1 MNFDDMRKRDG
12 KYLLITLK
20 TKKMIEVC
28 CAIIVKDQKMLAVQ
42 RPPENSRPGLWEFPG
57 GKIHPEESSE
67 QCIIREIQEELNVN
81 IQVLHRLIPVEFDYG
96 TRQIRLIPFSCEMVS
111 GKIVLTEH
119 LALRWFSPDEWETID
134 WLGAD
139 RELILKNVERLCH
152 LIAGKKE

>member
-1 MNFDDMRKRDG
+1 
-12 KYLLITLK
+12 
-20 TKKMIEVC
+20 MIEVC

-42 RPPENSRPGLWEFPG
+42 RPPESSHPGLWEFPG

-81 IQVLHRLIPVEFDYG
+81 ILVLHRLIPVEFVYG
-96 TRQIRLIPFSCEMVS
+96 TRQIRLIPFICEMVS

-119 LALRWFSPDEWETID
+119 LALRWFGPDEWETID

-139 RELILKNVERLCH
+139 RELILKNRKRLS
-152 LIAGKKE
+152 LLVAGTKE

>member
-42 RPPENSRPGLWEFPG
+42 RPQESSQPGLWEFPG

-67 QCIIREIQEELNVN
+67 QCIIREIQEELKVN
-81 IQVLHRLIPVEFDYG
+81 IQVLYQLIPVEFDYG
-96 TRQIRLIPFSCEMVS
+96 TRQIRLIPFICEMVS

-119 LALRWFSPDEWETID
+119 LALHWFGPEEWETID